1 MAQRIAIIAA
11 DDIGIHDDDSAI
23 GENIASSTTS
33 LTDSILDYRKENG
46 RTYHRF
52 REGKYHYPNDDRENQ
67 RLDLQH
73 HLFLRTFD
81 GALGLAPPAVRGAK
95 PGRVLDLGTGTG
107 IWAVDY
113 GEENPEAEVIGVDLS
128 PIQPDFVPPNV
139 EFQID
144 DVEDDWTYTK
154 PFDYIHSRM
163 MTSSIANWPKYIERC
178 FQALKPGGYLELQEG
193 ALYPNSDDGT
203 LKPDSA
209 MWKAI
214 ALLDE
219 ATTKFGRP
227 FQPVERLTPMMEAA
241 GFEGLVEARF
251 AWPSNPWPR
260 DRALKEL
267 GAWNHE
273 NMTSGLSGF
282 FMAPL
287 TRAEGW
293 RTEEVE
299 ATMVGVRRDFADRG
313 IHAYWPM

>member
-1 MAQRIAIIAA
+1 MLV
-11 DDIGIHDDDSAI
+11 
-23 GENIASSTTS
+23 
-33 LTDSILDYRKENG
+33 LTDLIL
-46 RTYHRF
+46 
-52 REGKYHYPNDDRENQ
+52 
-67 RLDLQH
+67 
-73 HLFLRTFD
+73 
-81 GALGLAPPAVRGAK
+81 
-95 PGRVLDLGTGTG
+95 
-107 IWAVDY
+107 
-113 GEENPEAEVIGVDLS
+113 S
-128 PIQPDFVPPNV
+128 VPPNV

-178 FQALKPGGYLELQEG
+178 FQYAPISSSHLIPWHNPPHLTPTRALKPGGYLELQEG
-193 ALYPNSDDGT
+193 ALYPKSDDGT

-219 ATTKFGRP
+219 ATSKFGRP
-227 FQPVERLTPMMEAA
+227 FQPVERLAPMMRAA

-251 AWPSNPWPR
+251 VWPSNPWPR

-293 RTEEVE
+293 RAEEVE